1 MPPPARYEFVGGPL
15 NAETLEVPMGLD
27 GGPPGDVYVELT
39 LPPARVAFGDPTISP
54 ARFTGPWAK
63 YRLKVNPANGLTSSY
78 VLAESDERDQE
89 NDVMRTNLSRFLHRT
104 DEACPAVR
112 TG

>member
-15 NAETLEVPMGLD
+15 DAETLAVPMGLD

-39 LPPARVAFGDPTISP
+39 LPPDRVAFGDPTISP

-78 VLAESDERDQE
+78 VLAGERRTRPGERRDEDE
-89 NDVMRTNLSRFLHRT
+89 PVALPAPHR
-104 DEACPAVR
+104 
-112 TG
+112 